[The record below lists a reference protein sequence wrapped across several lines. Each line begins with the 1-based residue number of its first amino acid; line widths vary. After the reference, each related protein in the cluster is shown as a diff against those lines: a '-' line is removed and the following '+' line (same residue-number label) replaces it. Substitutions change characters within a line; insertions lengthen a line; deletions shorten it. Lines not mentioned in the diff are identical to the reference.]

1 MSILKGLI
9 IKELVSVK
17 SYTKNIVLF
26 VILAAIMSFF
36 MDNINNFIPVYIPLV
51 LGMMATNSFVYDGQ
65 ANSERYFLAM
75 PLNKNDI
82 IKAKYLYISL
92 VTFLG
97 SVFGVIL
104 AILLQCLKEVSLLNI
119 GDILST
125 GIGAL
130 FALMILQIFQIPIL
144 VKFGYEKG
152 KFIQMIAIILIM
164 GIASGISLF
173 FVNNQSFEINKVLG
187 ILKKYGIYI
196 GLLSSVVL
204 YTMSYYISCVIYNKK
219 EI

>member
-36 MDNINNFIPVYIPLV
+36 MDNLNTFIPVYIPLV

-75 PLNKNDI
+75 PLNKKDI
-82 IKAKYLYISL
+82 IKAKYLYIFL

-104 AILLQCLKEVSLLNI
+104 AILLQCLKDVSVLNI

-130 FALMILQIFQIPIL
+130 FALMVLQIFQIPIL

-164 GIASGISLF
+164 GIASGVSLF
-173 FVNNQSFEINKVLG
+173 FVNNQSFEINKFLD
-187 ILKKYGIYI
+187 IPKKYGIYI
-196 GLLSSVVL
+196 GLLSSVLL

>member
-36 MDNINNFIPVYIPLV
+36 MDNLNTFIPVYIPLV

-75 PLNKNDI
+75 PLNKKDI
-82 IKAKYLYISL
+82 IKAKYLYIFL

-104 AILLQCLKEVSLLNI
+104 AILLQCLKDVSVLNI

-130 FALMILQIFQIPIL
+130 FALMVLQIFQIPIL

-164 GIASGISLF
+164 GIASGVSLF
-173 FVNNQSFEINKVLG
+173 LVNNQSFEINKFLD
-187 ILKKYGIYI
+187 IPKKYGIYI
-196 GLLSSVVL
+196 GQLSSVLL

>member
-173 FVNNQSFEINKVLG
+173 FVNNQSFEINKVLD

>member
-1 MSILKGLI
+1 MSILKGLV

-173 FVNNQSFEINKVLG
+173 FVNNQSFEINKVLD